1 MIPQTR
7 ITLTAAKLLFCAF
20 ALCICI
26 VFACFILAPV
36 QSSGHAAAHGSNST
50 SLASDPEP
58 AESTPSNQYRDADEE
73 ELSPSEQPGTAD
85 QHNSTGDDIIVRVR
99 R

>member
-1 MIPQTR
+1 MIPQPR
-7 ITLTAAKLLFCAF
+7 IALTAAKLLFCAF
-20 ALCICI
+20 ALCLCI
-26 VFACFILAPV
+26 LFACLIFAPA

-58 AESTPSNQYRDADEE
+58 TENTPSNQSRGADEE

-85 QHNSTGDDIIVRVR
+85 QHNSTGDDIVVRVR